1 MGEEN
6 EIPLKDLEGTE
17 DVEDS
22 VLEDDEDDLSGGFT
36 QKLYSY
42 YSFPEEEPMSIR
54 FKGKK
59 PVFVK
64 SVETLNDLLKRGE
77 EGCVNNVTFK
87 VLDDRK
93 MPHGM
98 EYDVVSTKNKER
110 GVSVLKIYGPN
121 QKKGCTIM
129 ICKSREHEKKFVSI
143 LGNDIIKHL
152 LDNFGLRGSRA
163 SKSSVFLAAHN
174 LRVKS
179 SDIKIRKPTLPWLSA
194 K

>member
-6 EIPLKDLEGTE
+6 EFPLKDLEGTE
-17 DVEDS
+17 DFEDS
-22 VLEDDEDDLSGGFT
+22 VLKDDPSGGLP
-36 QKLYSY
+36 QKIYSY
-42 YSFPEEEPMSIR
+42 YSFPEEEPISIC

-64 SVETLNDLLKRGE
+64 SVETLNDLLRKGE
-77 EGCVNNVTFK
+77 GSCVNNVTFK

-98 EYDVVSTKNKER
+98 EYEIESTKDKER

-129 ICKSREHEKKFVSI
+129 ICKSREN
-143 LGNDIIKHL
+143 LGNM
-152 LDNFGLRGSRA
+152 R
-163 SKSSVFLAAHN
+163 KSS
-174 LRVKS
+174 
-179 SDIKIRKPTLPWLSA
+179 
-194 K
+194 